1 MNLEGRGYTGKIL
14 YADLS
19 EESFKVD
26 TWDERIAR
34 LLLGGKGLGAWLLY
48 KMTEPGLDPLAPE
61 APLIFATGPLTGTIT
76 PCSKFA
82 VIGKSPATGTI
93 DDSYSGGFFGPEL
106 KYSGYDAVV
115 VTGRSEKPVVMVIED
130 GEARLEPAGDL
141 WGLKTDEAEAK
152 LSERF
157 KSFKFAEIGPAGER
171 MAKIASIFSSGR
183 CAGRGG
189 LGAVMGSKGLK
200 AVAVKGSKPV
210 RVADPERFER
220 MAWIAFRSIRMS
232 ETTVRSLP
240 RYGTA
245 NILLTIN
252 EAGALPTR
260 NFQTGRFEGAEEI
273 SGEAFKRTLWK
284 KDFACSLGCNI
295 YCSKIAEFNG
305 LTVDGPDYETIYAL
319 GSNLG
324 LADREAICKANLLCD
339 QYGIDSISTGVII
352 AFVMELYQRGM
363 VSEKD
368 LDGIRPLWGDKEAI
382 ISLTEKIG
390 KGEGVGLAL
399 QEGVKRLSEK
409 YPGSEGFAMH
419 VKGLEM
425 PAYEPRAAQGMGLC
439 YAISERGACHL
450 RAYTAG
456 MELLGYGGGADPTS
470 YDRSKV
476 QLAIDRQDEKA
487 VTDSSV
493 LCFFTLNGMRLKEVY
508 QMIVPCT
515 GFNYGSV
522 EEVKQLGARVI
533 TLTRLFNVREGFTR
547 KDDTLPRRCLEE
559 PLPEGPYRGQVTHLE
574 PMLNEYYRIRGW
586 DEEGIPTEE
595 TVKKT
600 GLKDIL

>member
-1 MNLEGRGYTGKIL
+1 MSLEGKGYMGRIL

-19 EESFKVD
+19 DESFKID
-26 TWDERIAR
+26 AWDEKIAR

-48 KMTEPGLDPLAPE
+48 RMTEPGLDPLAPE
-61 APLIFATGPLTGTIT
+61 APLIFATGPLTGTVT

-93 DDSYSGGFFGPEL
+93 DDSYSGSFFGPEL

-115 VTGRSEKPVVMVIED
+115 VTGRSEKPVVMVIDD

-141 WGLKTDEAEAK
+141 WGLKTDETEAK
-152 LSERF
+152 LNERF
-157 KSFKFAEIGPAGER
+157 KGFKFVEIGPAGER
-171 MAKIASIFSSGR
+171 MAKIASIFSNWR

-200 AVAVKGSKPV
+200 AIAVKGSKPV

-220 MAWIAFRSIRMS
+220 MAWIAFRAIRMS

-284 KDFACSLGCNI
+284 KDFACSMGCNI

-324 LADREAICKANLLCD
+324 LADRETI
-339 QYGIDSISTGVII
+339 
-352 AFVMELYQRGM
+352 
-363 VSEKD
+363 
-368 LDGIRPLWGDKEAI
+368 
-382 ISLTEKIG
+382 
-390 KGEGVGLAL
+390 
-399 QEGVKRLSEK
+399 
-409 YPGSEGFAMH
+409 
-419 VKGLEM
+419 
-425 PAYEPRAAQGMGLC
+425 
-439 YAISERGACHL
+439 
-450 RAYTAG
+450 
-456 MELLGYGGGADPTS
+456 
-470 YDRSKV
+470 
-476 QLAIDRQDEKA
+476 
-487 VTDSSV
+487 
-493 LCFFTLNGMRLKEVY
+493 
-508 QMIVPCT
+508 
-515 GFNYGSV
+515 
-522 EEVKQLGARVI
+522 
-533 TLTRLFNVREGFTR
+533 
-547 KDDTLPRRCLEE
+547 
-559 PLPEGPYRGQVTHLE
+559 
-574 PMLNEYYRIRGW
+574 
-586 DEEGIPTEE
+586 
-595 TVKKT
+595 
-600 GLKDIL
+600 

>member
-1 MNLEGRGYTGKIL
+1 MSLEGKGYTGKIL

-19 EESFKVD
+19 EESFKVKN
-26 TWDERIAR
+26 WDEVVAR

-48 KMTEPGLDPLAPE
+48 KMAEPGLDPLAPE

-93 DDSYSGGFFGPEL
+93 DDSYSGGLFGPEL
-106 KYSGYDAVV
+106 KYSGYDAIVI
-115 VTGRSEKPVVMVIED
+115 TGKSEKPVVMVIDE
-130 GEARLEPAGDL
+130 GEARLEPAKEL
-141 WGLKTDEAEAK
+141 WGLTTDETEAR
-152 LSERF
+152 LSKRYQGF
-157 KSFKFAEIGPAGER
+157 KVVEIGPAGER
-171 MAKIASIFSSGR
+171 RAPIASIFSNWR

-220 MAWIAFRSIRMS
+220 MAWIAFRAIRMS

-273 SGEAFKRTLWK
+273 SGEAFKKTLWR

-305 LTVDGPDYETIYAL
+305 STVDGPDYETIYAL

-324 LADREAICKANLLCD
+324 LDDRETICKANLLCD

-363 VSEKD
+363 ISERD
-368 LDGIRPLWGDKEAI
+368 LDGIKPVWGDREAV

-390 KGEGVGLAL
+390 KGEGVGVAL
-399 QEGVKRLSEK
+399 QEGVKRFSER

-470 YDRSKV
+470 YDHSKV

-487 VTDSSV
+487 VIDSSV
-493 LCFFTLNGMRLKEVY
+493 LCFFTLYGMKLKEAY

-515 GFNYGSV
+515 GFDYRNV

-533 TLTRLFNVREGFTR
+533 TLTRLFNTREGFTR
-547 KDDTLPRRCLEE
+547 KDDTLPKRCLEE
-559 PLPEGPYRGQVTHLE
+559 PLPEGPYKGQVNHLE
-574 PMLNEYYRIRGW
+574 PMLNEYYRLRGW

-595 TVKKT
+595 TVKKI